1 MVIIV
6 RKPTPEEISAT
17 DSWHTWTNEVSTFD
31 WSYDE
36 KETCLILKGKATVT
50 GKKGKKISF
59 GSGDFVIFPQGI
71 ECTWQ
76 ITEPICKKYT
86 FGE

>member
-17 DSWHTWTNEVSTFD
+17 DSWPTWTKEVSTFD